1 LAVTINGL
9 RTAATGKWSDL
20 KTAEK
25 AVTDFMETCFTAAGV
40 AKGASCT
47 VGGYALAVADVA
59 AKTAIVKAEETKC
72 KNTQWDAY
80 KATLVSSMSTR
91 KSNMTTIATL
101 IDDEDVKRA
110 AVKAGATG
118 SRCEKPTSNG
128 DPKTRGTKPCTT
140 DTDCCGA
147 ATGKLADTGATA
159 LVSADSNMATMTI
172 EVCQPKTDTK
182 YKYRPPRMPM
192 ATAFPATV
200 EWDFKCI
207 GDARRIA
214 AMATFAAA
222 SLFMMQ

>member
-1 LAVTINGL
+1 LANG
-9 RTAATGKWSDL
+9 TAKP
-20 KTAEK
+20 
-25 AVTDFMETCFTAAGV
+25 AGCV
-40 AKGASCT
+40 
-47 VGGYALAVADVA
+47 VGGYAAAAADVA
-59 AKTAIVKAEETKC
+59 AKTATVKVEETKC
-72 KNTQWDAY
+72 KNKQWDAY
-80 KATLVSSMSTR
+80 KATLVSALSTR

-101 IDDEDVKRA
+101 IDDEDTKRA

-128 DPKTRGTKPCTT
+128 DPKVRGKKVCTT
-140 DTDCCGA
+140 ETDCCGA
-147 ATGKLADTGATA
+147 ATGKLVDTGATA
-159 LVSADSNMATMTI
+159 QVSADSNMATMTI
-172 EVCQPKTDTK
+172 EVCQANTAKK

-192 ATAFPATV
+192 ATTFPATV